1 MLSRLGAADSA
12 LWIEFV
18 LFCNRFR
25 AFHKVEKV
33 FARALRAH
41 PTVVPLWLL
50 AAAHEFHVNGSVDA
64 ARVLLQRA
72 IRLNAE
78 SPKLWLEL
86 FRLELLYVDK
96 VRARRAVLG
105 IADDDDLPDDDDD
118 DVDNG
123 TDQAASTSQTAVGI
137 YDEDSEAENDDAEL
151 DSDDDKFYSR
161 VSKAR
166 EKRLKRRR
174 EAEAANAPSARARAI
189 ARRAFL
195 DGALASVVW
204 RRATALF
211 PRDHAL
217 HIELLRVATIFA
229 FAGEIVEQAVAQF
242 ELDFGTDA
250 AALAAL
256 CELLCTTTRADSSQ
270 PWRSWRDCVQLLERA
285 VARATLE
292 LDRDDRAANV
302 PATEWSSSALRSALL
317 RFVLARERSGVV
329 AELPLH
335 VILTRLANDEPIL
348 RAIQKSRKNGS
359 DGEGEMRQHEHLR
372 FSVAGYVA
380 LAQALLRSDKLALAA
395 SALQQLTE
403 SASYGAIEAKQRDE
417 VTLLL
422 ASVNGSVAL
431 AESGP
436 SAVYEAC
443 AMTLRTTEPMS
454 LALVHKEFIAIL
466 DGVLSAD
473 GAEDDSDALS
483 RALVFYEEVMLQ
495 CPRDIAGISRFQ
507 VCCID
512 GVAARRP
519 FDDVTRF
526 FDKCAAYPPVTSAM
540 RERYIGMVITHGK
553 LGGAQS
559 AKVTR
564 RAFELAVQAEPANA
578 ALWDRWLQFETEHGD
593 VSRCGE
599 IQWRKIAAVG
609 DDDNGAAGDDDGDER

>member
-1 MLSRLGAADSA
+1 VALVARL
-12 LWIEFV
+12 
-18 LFCNRFR
+18 C
-25 AFHKVEKV
+25 
-33 FARALRAH
+33 
-41 PTVVPLWLL
+41 
-50 AAAHEFHVNGSVDA
+50 AAAG
-64 ARVLLQRA
+64 AR
-72 IRLNAE
+72 
-78 SPKLWLEL
+78 
-86 FRLELLYVDK
+86 D
-96 VRARRAVLG
+96 RAR
-105 IADDDDLPDDDDD
+105 
-118 DVDNG
+118 
-123 TDQAASTSQTAVGI
+123 Q
-137 YDEDSEAENDDAEL
+137 
-151 DSDDDKFYSR
+151 
-161 VSKAR
+161 
-166 EKRLKRRR
+166 
-174 EAEAANAPSARARAI
+174 ARAR
-189 ARRAFL
+189 
-195 DGALASVVW
+195 
-204 RRATALF
+204 T
-211 PRDHAL
+211 
-217 HIELLRVATIFA
+217 
-229 FAGEIVEQAVAQF
+229 
-242 ELDFGTDA
+242 
-250 AALAAL
+250 
-256 CELLCTTTRADSSQ
+256 
-270 PWRSWRDCVQLLERA
+270 
-285 VARATLE
+285 
-292 LDRDDRAANV
+292 RDDRAANV
-302 PATEWSSSALRSALL
+302 ASRPSGSSSALRSALL
-317 RFVLARERSGVV
+317 RFVLARERSSVV

-335 VILTRLANDEPIL
+335 VIFDETRQRRADFACDSKVLAKSLATMARTMTLL
-348 RAIQKSRKNGS
+348 RLL
-359 DGEGEMRQHEHLR
+359 QHEHLR

-564 RAFELAVQAEPANA
+564 RAFEVGGAGRAGECGAVGPVA
-578 ALWDRWLQFETEHGD
+578 AIRDGARRRVAMRRDSVAQNRG
-593 VSRCGE
+593 SGRRR
-599 IQWRKIAAVG
+599 QWR
-609 DDDNGAAGDDDGDER
+609 RRR